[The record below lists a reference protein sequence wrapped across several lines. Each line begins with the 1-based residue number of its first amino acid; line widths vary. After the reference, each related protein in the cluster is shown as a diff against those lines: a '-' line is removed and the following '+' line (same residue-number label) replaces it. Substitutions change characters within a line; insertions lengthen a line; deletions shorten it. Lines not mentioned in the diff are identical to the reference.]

1 MVHIT
6 TPSPK
11 TINIARGP
19 MAGKGENVMTNYDK
33 AVLKE
38 MIKEA
43 RNLNCSY
50 KEQKLIAA
58 AISLYAQGKKDLC
71 LTLLMQKGLDAL
83 FGAWARVASEYVV
96 KKEATK

>member
-1 MVHIT
+1 M
-6 TPSPK
+6 K
-11 TINIARGP
+11 
-19 MAGKGENVMTNYDK
+19 NYDK
-33 AVLKE
+33 AVLTA

-58 AISLYAQGKKDLC
+58 AISFYAQGKRDLC
-71 LTLLMQKGLDAL
+71 LALLIQKGLDAL
-83 FGAWARVASEYVV
+83 FSAWAQVAAEYAV

>member
-1 MVHIT
+1 
-6 TPSPK
+6 
-11 TINIARGP
+11 
-19 MAGKGENVMTNYDK
+19 MTNYDK
-33 AVLKE
+33 AVLKA

-58 AISLYAQGKKDLC
+58 ALSFYAQGKRDLC
-71 LTLLMQKGLDAL
+71 LTLLIQKGLDTL
-83 FGAWARVASEYVV
+83 FNAWARVASEYVV

>member
-1 MVHIT
+1 
-6 TPSPK
+6 
-11 TINIARGP
+11 
-19 MAGKGENVMTNYDK
+19 MTNYDK

-58 AISLYAQGKKDLC
+58 AISLYAQGRRDLC
-71 LTLLMQKGLDAL
+71 LALLIQKGLDTL
-83 FGAWARVASEYVV
+83 FNAWMQAASEYVV